1 MVSDTK
7 HPSHET
13 RGSDSSS
20 FDTVCA
26 KCGATD
32 IAGGGWGDLAK
43 PCGGAQV
50 VSEATYGKSQRTLKE
65 QRYHF
70 MCEHDSGGV
79 DVCDALK
86 AAEQRYEKE
95 EAIFEHRI
103 EDLEAALSELVAV
116 VRGESPSLLD
126 EDSGGDAE
134 LDYKINQALAN
145 KDKEVELSE
154 PPFCAWC
161 GGTCECDPE
170 YSDQEVEQDDSK
182 D

>member
-103 EDLEAALSELVAV
+103 EELEAGYSDCIEDMIGWADYV
-116 VRGESPSLLD
+116 D
-126 EDSGGDAE
+126 ECHKKKHNYEQDI
-134 LDYKINQALAN
+134 KQHQALAN
-145 KDKEVELSE
+145 KDKE
-154 PPFCAWC
+154 
-161 GGTCECDPE
+161 
-170 YSDQEVEQDDSK
+170 
-182 D
+182 